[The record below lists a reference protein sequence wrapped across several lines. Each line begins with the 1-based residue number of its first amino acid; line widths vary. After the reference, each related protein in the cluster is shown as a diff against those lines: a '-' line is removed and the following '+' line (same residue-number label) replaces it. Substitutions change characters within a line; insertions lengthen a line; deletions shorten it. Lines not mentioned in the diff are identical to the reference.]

1 MINYDEL
8 ITFINECNEH
18 YREILNFETKK
29 LALVTADDVEAIY
42 NMINQEQVYVMKS
55 NAFEKKRF
63 QILTDEKDKSFS
75 QIIDEAPENYKR
87 RLRNGHR
94 ELSRL
99 VLQIKKVNTDAQEIV
114 AHRLSVMSSV
124 KNGFVNSYTND
135 GTMKRSDTVSLLNK
149 DI

>member
-8 ITFINECNEH
+8 IKYINECNDH

-29 LALVTADDVEAIY
+29 LALVTADDVEGIY
-42 NMINQEQVYVMKS
+42 KMINQEQAYVMKS
-55 NAFEKKRF
+55 NAFEKRRF
-63 QILTDEKDKSFS
+63 QLLVDEKDKNFS

-99 VLQIKKVNTDAQEIV
+99 VLQIKKVNSDAQEIV
-114 AHRLSVMSSV
+114 AHRLRVMSSI
-124 KNGFVNSYTND
+124 KNGFVNSYNND
-135 GTMKRSDTVSLLNK
+135 GTTQRSDTVSILNQ